1 MSIVRKVER
10 IRELSDE
17 VVDYLESNE
26 KKIEELEE
34 ERDRYKS
41 KAEDLESELEEFQ
54 GDGVNI
60 VVNIQSE
67 NHIVAEWAAEEVVR
81 IIKTHGTVKAYEIF
95 KSI

>member
-1 MSIVRKVER
+1 MSIVRKVEK

-17 VVDYLESNE
+17 VVDYLELNE
-26 KKIEELEE
+26 KEIDDLET
-34 ERDRYKS
+34 ERDKYKS
-41 KAEDLESELEEFQ
+41 QVEELESELEEFQ

-67 NHIVAEWAAEEVVR
+67 NHIVAEWAAEEVAR

>member
-1 MSIVRKVER
+1 MSILRR
-10 IRELSDE
+10 A
-17 VVDYLESNE
+17 E
-26 KKIEELEE
+26 KLAEAAEELVSTIEDNE
-34 ERDRYKS
+34 AQLDAYKDENKELKS
-41 KAEDLESELEEFQ
+41 KVEDLESELEEFQ

-67 NHIVAEWAAEEVVR
+67 NHIVAEWAAEEVAR